1 MQRLDKTA
9 HTNMTHGAIS
19 AHLVRFAIPLLAG
32 NLLQLLYSFVDAWVV
47 GNYVSDTAFSA
58 IGTVVPVIDILI
70 NLFLGL
76 ASGASAV
83 ISQLF
88 GAKNFRELNK
98 TVHTAIALSLVLSV
112 VASILGTFASPI
124 LLKLMRTPN
133 DVFIEAQ
140 AYLTIYCA
148 GLSGLLIYNMNAAIL
163 QAVGDSK
170 HPFCFLVIST
180 ISNALLDLIFVI
192 CFGFGIRG
200 VAWATV
206 ISQLIAA
213 LLSAFIL
220 LHGSSPIR
228 INAKV
233 ILLDNRSIKL
243 ILRVGLPASFQMAVT
258 ALSNVF
264 VQSYIN
270 QFGKYVMGG
279 WAAYTR
285 LDSFFFLPA
294 KSFATATM
302 TFVGQ
307 NLGAGNYVRARK
319 GVKRALWLSV
329 GITTTVSIFFFV
341 FALQTIS
348 MFTSQPQI
356 IGYGVQ
362 LLRWNLPFY
371 GFVCVYHV
379 YAGAFRGSERSRE
392 AMAIMLT
399 SFVLVR
405 QIYLYIMSKWIANRL
420 IPLSLSYPAGWLM
433 CAVMFVLFDYLSP
446 MKKHG
451 IEDAK
456 KTNDIYPK
464 V

>member
-213 LLSAFIL
+213 
-220 LHGSSPIR
+220 
-228 INAKV
+228 
-233 ILLDNRSIKL
+233 
-243 ILRVGLPASFQMAVT
+243 
-258 ALSNVF
+258 
-264 VQSYIN
+264 
-270 QFGKYVMGG
+270 
-279 WAAYTR
+279 
-285 LDSFFFLPA
+285 
-294 KSFATATM
+294 
-302 TFVGQ
+302 
-307 NLGAGNYVRARK
+307 
-319 GVKRALWLSV
+319 
-329 GITTTVSIFFFV
+329 VSIY
-341 FALQTIS
+341 FA
-348 MFTSQPQI
+348 
-356 IGYGVQ
+356 
-362 LLRWNLPFY
+362 
-371 GFVCVYHV
+371 
-379 YAGAFRGSERSRE
+379 
-392 AMAIMLT
+392 
-399 SFVLVR
+399 
-405 QIYLYIMSKWIANRL
+405 KW
-420 IPLSLSYPAGWLM
+420 
-433 CAVMFVLFDYLSP
+433 
-446 MKKHG
+446 
-451 IEDAK
+451 
-456 KTNDIYPK
+456 
-464 V
+464 